1 MVCGITYHVVCHC
14 YPQASTCEHQAE
26 IETRELETRL
36 RSEAAIELEA
46 ALVASRDAA
55 EQHLSAQAEAA
66 RRETASAI
74 EFAVAAAE
82 ERELIRGQEATEAAV
97 QAGREATEQA
107 VRAACE
113 EAALMSREES
123 ERASQHFQREL
134 RTAQSNA
141 ALEATVRERNVASST
156 IATLQSRTEELIMEK
171 EGLKVQL
178 AQSQASGA
186 VQLEQVPYLAT
197 DCTVRQSRCSTVDR
211 TAPHCIALHGATLS
225 SEGSCR
231 WYICM

>member
-1 MVCGITYHVVCHC
+1 MVCGITYHVVCHW

-82 ERELIRGQEATEAAV
+82 ERERRGPGAKLCCSIQ
-97 QAGREATEQA
+97 
-107 VRAACE
+107 RAETCIIAPQSPI
-113 EAALMSREES
+113 LLSVF
-123 ERASQHFQREL
+123 SQYYE
-134 RTAQSNA
+134 
-141 ALEATVRERNVASST
+141 V
-156 IATLQSRTEELIMEK
+156 
-171 EGLKVQL
+171 
-178 AQSQASGA
+178 
-186 VQLEQVPYLAT
+186 YL
-197 DCTVRQSRCSTVDR
+197 
-211 TAPHCIALHGATLS
+211 
-225 SEGSCR
+225 
-231 WYICM
+231 